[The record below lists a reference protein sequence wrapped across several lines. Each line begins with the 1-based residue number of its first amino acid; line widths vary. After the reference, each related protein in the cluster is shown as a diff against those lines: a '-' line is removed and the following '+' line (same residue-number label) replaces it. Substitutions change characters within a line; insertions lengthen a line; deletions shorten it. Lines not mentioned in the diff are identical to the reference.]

1 MNPEK
6 ANQDQAN
13 KIIAQAMQDET
24 GYRRLEYLCDRIGA
38 RLSGSK
44 SLNDAIAWAM
54 AAMKADGLDAVH
66 TEKVMVPHWVRGKE
80 SAGLLT
86 PRKVPFSMLGIG
98 NSVGTNGKPLRAEV
112 MVVGSFDELNARSSE
127 AKGKTVCFNVPFTGY
142 GPTVQYRTNGASAAA
157 KHGAVGVFVRSVGPN
172 SLRTPHTGM
181 LKYSDDAPKIPAAAI
196 TIEDAE
202 LLARL
207 QASGQK
213 ITAELRM
220 EAKTLPD
227 APSANVVADLLGRE
241 KPEEIVLLGGHLDS
255 WDVGQGAHDDG
266 GGAIACWEAV
276 RLLKS
281 LNFRPRRTL
290 RIVLFTN
297 EENGLRGGNA
307 YAETHANDKHFAAI
321 EADSGVTAP
330 VGFGILHPDK
340 AQHAAWKTLLTPL
353 LAPLGADK
361 IGDSGGGADIG
372 PLGAKGVPTI
382 GLNVDMRIY
391 WDIHHTHADTFD
403 KVIKDEFQKCVAAL
417 AILAYALG
425 ES

>member
-1 MNPEK
+1 MN
-6 ANQDQAN
+6 AQAAT
-13 KIIAQAMQDET
+13 KIIAQALQDET

-44 SLNDAIAWAM
+44 ALNEAIAWSSK
-54 AAMKADGLDAVH
+54 AMKADGLDAVY

-80 SAGLLT
+80 SAALLT
-86 PRKVPFSMLGIG
+86 PRKMPFSMLGIG
-98 NSVGTNGKPLRAEV
+98 DSVGTNGKPLRAEV
-112 MVVGSFDELNARSSE
+112 LVVGSFDELRMRASE
-127 AKGKTVCFNVPFTGY
+127 VRGKIVCYNVPFTGY
-142 GPTVQYRTNGASAAA
+142 GPTVQYRTNGASEAARL
-157 KHGAVGVFVRSVGPN
+157 GAVGVFVRSVGPH

-202 LLARL
+202 MLARL
-207 QASGQK
+207 QATEQK

-266 GGAIACWEAV
+266 GGAMACWEAV
-276 RLLKS
+276 RLLKI
-281 LNFRPRRTL
+281 LDLRPRRTV
-290 RIVLFTN
+290 RVVLFTN

-307 YAETHANDKHFAAI
+307 YAEVHGSEAKQHVLAI

-330 VGFGILHPDK
+330 LGFGITHPDK
-340 AQHAAWKTLLTPL
+340 AQFAAWKSLLTPL

-361 IGDSGGGADIG
+361 ITEGGGGADIG
-372 PLGAKGVPTI
+372 PMGAKGVPTA
-382 GLNVDMRIY
+382 GLNVDMRLY

-403 KVIKDEFQKCVAAL
+403 KVEKDEFQKCVAAL
-417 AILAYALG
+417 AILAYTVADAP
-425 ES
+425 

>member
-1 MNPEK
+1 MDQEK
-6 ANQDQAN
+6 AAR
-13 KIIAQAMQDET
+13 ITMQAMQDET

-44 SLNDAIAWAM
+44 ALNEAIAWATRTM
-54 AAMKADGLDAVH
+54 VTDGFDPVRA
-66 TEKVMVPHWVRGKE
+66 EKVMVPHWVRGKE
-80 SAGLLT
+80 NVTLLA
-86 PRKVPFSMLGIG
+86 PRKIPLSMLGVG

-112 MVVGSFDELNARSSE
+112 LVVGSFDELNARAID
-127 AKGKTVCFNVPFTGY
+127 AKGKIICYNVPFTSY

-157 KHGAVGVFVRSVGPN
+157 KIGAVGVLVRSVGPN
-172 SLRTPHTGM
+172 SLRTPHTGT
-181 LKYSDDAPKIPAAAI
+181 LRYSDDAPKIPAAAI

-213 ITAELRM
+213 LTAEMRM

-276 RLLKS
+276 RVLKI
-281 LNFRPRRTL
+281 LNLRPRRTV
-290 RIVLFTN
+290 RVVLFTN

-307 YAETHANDKHFAAI
+307 YAEMHQNEKHFAAI

-330 VGFGILHPDK
+330 VGFGITHPDT
-340 AQHAAWKTLLTPL
+340 AQFAAWKSL
-353 LAPLGADK
+353 LAPLLAQIGADK
-361 IGDSGGGADIG
+361 ISNSGGGADIG
-372 PLGAKGVPTI
+372 PLGVKGVPTI
-382 GLNVDMRIY
+382 GLNVDMRLY
-391 WDIHHTHADTFD
+391 WDIHHTQADTFD
-403 KVIKDEFQKCVAAL
+403 KVVKDEFQKCVAAL
-417 AILAYALG
+417 AVLAYAIA